1 MKMRKRFSLLAAAA
15 IALSVVAGG
24 CAKEKAPSQPEPPN
38 KEAVG
43 KEKKAAPKAGLKWF
57 TGTIETLDAAS
68 GTLTLKGP
76 KGTME
81 FKADG
86 SAKKDL
92 DGMDIGDKVIV
103 KHTGEI
109 AHSIVK
115 PGAINN
121 PRARKEKE
129 ESRKAVD
136 LVPKAE

>member
-1 MKMRKRFSLLAAAA
+1 
-15 IALSVVAGG
+15 
-24 CAKEKAPSQPEPPN
+24 
-38 KEAVG
+38 
-43 KEKKAAPKAGLKWF
+43 
-57 TGTIETLDAAS
+57 
-68 GTLTLKGP
+68 
-76 KGTME
+76 
-81 FKADG
+81 
-86 SAKKDL
+86 
-92 DGMDIGDKVIV
+92 V